1 MGNIFMTSPSASAS
15 NGTKSG
21 FITIQSLTKKF
32 GPSTALDNISLSL
45 GKGETM
51 AIIGPS
57 AAGKSVLLKCIV
69 GLHGADGGKIM
80 LGGDDVSQ
88 TNAPIREKWAE
99 RIGMLFQRNAL
110 FDSMKV
116 WENICFRQLERGTLT
131 RGAAKDHAIELLGH
145 VGLSEDSAFLSPG
158 DLSGGMQ
165 KRVGIARAISTDPE
179 ILLLDNPT
187 AGLDPVLSNHIERM
201 ISRIAAKRGT
211 TVITITNDMQI
222 ARTRY
227 ANLVMMHAGK
237 VYWSGPTNDI
247 DNAHNAHLT
256 QMLNGS
262 SQGPITMR
270 MGKRGDHMVA

>member
-1 MGNIFMTSPSASAS
+1 MTTPSATAATSSAS
-15 NGTKSG
+15 G
-21 FITIQSLTKKF
+21 FVTVQSMIKKF
-32 GPSTALDNISLSL
+32 GANTVLDDVSLSL

-57 AAGKSVLLKCIV
+57 AAGKSVLLKCLV
-69 GLHGADGGKIM
+69 GLHGADSGKIM

-88 TNAPIREKWAE
+88 TNAPARKEWAE
-99 RIGMLFQRNAL
+99 RIGMLFQQNAL

-116 WENICFRQLERGTLT
+116 WENICFRQIERGTMT
-131 RGAAKDHAIELLGH
+131 RKAAKDHAIELLGH

-165 KRVGIARAISTDPE
+165 KRVGIARAISSNPE

-187 AGLDPVLSNHIERM
+187 AGLDPVLSNHIELM
-201 ISRIAAKRGT
+201 ISKIATQRGT

-237 VYWSGPTNDI
+237 IYWAGPTDDI
-247 DNAHNAHLT
+247 DDAHNDHLT
-256 QMLNGS
+256 QMLSGS

-270 MGKRGDHMVA
+270 MNKRGDHMVA

>member
-1 MGNIFMTSPSASAS
+1 MTTPSAPAF
-15 NGTKSG
+15 TDTTLG
-21 FITIQSLTKKF
+21 FITVQSLTKKF
-32 GPSTALDNISLSL
+32 GPNTALDDVSLSL

-51 AIIGPS
+51 AVIGPS
-57 AAGKSVLLKCIV
+57 AAGKSVLMKCIV

-88 TNAPIREKWAE
+88 TSSPARKQWAE
-99 RIGMLFQRNAL
+99 RIGMLFQQNAL

-116 WENICFRQLERGTLT
+116 WENICFRQIERGTLT
-131 RGAAKDHAIELLGH
+131 RKAAKDHAIELLGH

-187 AGLDPVLSNHIERM
+187 AGLDPVLSNHIELM
-201 ISRIAAKRGT
+201 ISKIATQRGT
-211 TVITITNDMQI
+211 TVITITNDMHI

-247 DNAHNAHLT
+247 DDARNGHLT